1 MVVLL
6 STMERSE
13 VNASSPSDH
22 TLLSRYRR
30 GDGDAATELYLRYAE
45 RLKMLARSKA
55 SSQLQREVDAEDMIQ
70 SVFRTFFRRAAD
82 GQYDIPEGDELWRLL
97 LVIGLNK
104 IRSLA
109 TYHRAEKRDF
119 QKTVVGEG
127 ADAAIQEH
135 SSADDSALS
144 VLKLTID
151 EMLTLMPV
159 EYREIVDLRIAGF
172 GVAEIAEKSG
182 RAKRSVE
189 RILQEFRHKLDE
201 LIHDDE

>member
-1 MVVLL
+1 MVAL
-6 STMERSE
+6 SPKMDQSQECSRA
-13 VNASSPSDH
+13 ASDRTSFAG
-22 TLLSRYRR
+22 R
-30 GDGDAATELYLRYAE
+30 GDGDAATELYLRYAD
-45 RLKMLARSKA
+45 RLKMLARAKA

-109 TYHRAEKRDF
+109 TYHRAEKRDI
-119 QKTVVGEG
+119 QKTVIGEG
-127 ADAAIQEH
+127 AEAALHDH
-135 SSADDSALS
+135 SDSDESALS

-151 EMLTLMPV
+151 EMLSLMPA
-159 EYREIVDLRIAGF
+159 EYREIVDFRIAGY
-172 GVAEIAEKSG
+172 GVAEIAQRSG

-189 RILQEFRHKLDE
+189 RILQEFRQKLDA
-201 LIHDDE
+201 LIHGDE

>member
-1 MVVLL
+1 MVAVRELR
-6 STMERSE
+6 MD
-13 VNASSPSDH
+13 SSDKTSQPSDR
-22 TLLSRYRR
+22 TLLGRYRR

-45 RLKMLARSKA
+45 RLKALAHAKA

-109 TYHRAEKRDF
+109 TFHRAEKRDY
-119 QKTVVGEG
+119 QKTIVGEG
-127 ADAAIQEH
+127 AESALNEH
-135 SSADDSALS
+135 SDSDHTALS

-151 EMLTLMPV
+151 EMLALMPG
-159 EYREIVDLRIAGF
+159 EYREIVDLRIAGY
-172 GVAEIAEKSG
+172 GVTEIAERTG
-182 RAKRSVE
+182 RAKRSIE
-189 RILQEFRHKLDE
+189 RILQEFRKRLDE
-201 LIHDDE
+201 LIHGDK